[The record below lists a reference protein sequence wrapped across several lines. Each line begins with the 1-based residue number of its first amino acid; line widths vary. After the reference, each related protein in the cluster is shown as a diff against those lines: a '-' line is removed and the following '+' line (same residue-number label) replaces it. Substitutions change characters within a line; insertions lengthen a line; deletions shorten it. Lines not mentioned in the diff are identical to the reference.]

1 MRFVYPPESIIFFP
15 GMKSPVPVDCLE
27 IVGYANVLLDTMLP
41 SVVPPVFRRK
51 GGADE
56 AFVPPYLSYNP
67 QMALIESIFV
77 RDYPEE
83 YLAQEYF
90 VLSDRIMDQV
100 SDSPAQLVERSHML
114 RRDKKAYADAI
125 RCMVRVAPHDPQLAI
140 PLMAGL
146 SIIEP
151 SNDEEFWAERQLN
164 VLLSQDTR
172 TMDFALCKWGSAL
185 RNQSRAKSGEI
196 LQQLRRVARE
206 KLLTAE
212 NIRAG
217 SGAYTLACLEALDG
231 NVTEA
236 IKWLKVVA
244 GVGPL
249 SREKLIKDT
258 DFDPIRKAPAFSE
271 FLQSLPES

>member
-1 MRFVYPPESIIFFP
+1 
-15 GMKSPVPVDCLE
+15 
-27 IVGYANVLLDTMLP
+27 
-41 SVVPPVFRRK
+41 
-51 GGADE
+51 
-56 AFVPPYLSYNP
+56 
-67 QMALIESIFV
+67 
-77 RDYPEE
+77 
-83 YLAQEYF
+83 
-90 VLSDRIMDQV
+90 
-100 SDSPAQLVERSHML
+100 
-114 RRDKKAYADAI
+114 
-125 RCMVRVAPHDPQLAI
+125 
-140 PLMAGL
+140 MAGL